1 MENHQKLV
9 SVIMSVKDGSKTL
22 ELAIRSITEQSY
34 RNFEFL
40 IIDDA
45 SIDDTNNILQRFSK
59 KDTRIKIYKNEK
71 NLGLTKSLNKLINL
85 SSGEYIARQDAD
97 DYSVRERISTQIH
110 LLEKL
115 GADAVTSR
123 AKIISNSKKIPGLSF
138 YIPVKLAR
146 KYKNPFIHGT
156 LLIKKDVINKIGNYD
171 ENFLYSQDFKLF
183 NDLLKSGYK
192 VKNLN
197 KFLYHIN
204 MDDNISKNKTEEQK
218 YYFDCVR
225 KNLNP

>member
-156 LLIKKDVINKIGNYD
+156 LLILSLI
-171 ENFLYSQDFKLF
+171 
-183 NDLLKSGYK
+183 
-192 VKNLN
+192 
-197 KFLYHIN
+197 HI
-204 MDDNISKNKTEEQK
+204 
-218 YYFDCVR
+218 
-225 KNLNP
+225 